1 MFTGELHGYQ
11 EEPVDRAVARGRYL
25 LAMEQGT
32 GKTVVSIAIA
42 EEMLGSGE
50 ISLCVIVCPS
60 SLKYQWAQALA
71 KFTDLPTQQI
81 KLKKQ
86 LITIP
91 ISPDCVLINGTPE
104 QRDKQWAQI
113 GTNTEYVILSYET
126 VLSDYRKLRRLSPG
140 LAICDEIGAIK
151 SFKALRSK
159 RIKKY
164 LDTPYRTALTGTPV
178 ENGNPAELF
187 SIMQWVDEDVLG
199 RWDLFDATYIDR
211 DDNGLVTGYKNLDL
225 LLEKMSPAM
234 SRLTRGQEG
243 VREHMP
249 EAEQDSWDIRMPATG
264 AWREAYMSMGRD
276 LYWQLKQSPR
286 VAGSFSVADYYAG
299 KHDESSAVGKVM
311 AVHAAMEMLICH
323 PDLVIL
329 SGMDYED
336 TRKLPPER
344 RKGSKYCYK
353 IWQSG
358 ILDEATE
365 SLKLPYLKRRLDELL
380 YGGGKVLIY
389 NKFRGMLD
397 ILAEDL
403 DMPSVQFHGGMN
415 PGQKAAAV
423 AEFSAADG
431 PRVFLS
437 SHAGAFG
444 VDLPMA
450 DHLVNYS
457 PAWSSGKAD
466 QINARHVR
474 ASSEFKKVYVH
485 DMLLRQSI
493 EVRMMASQD
502 YKREVAAG
510 VLGDSGA
517 REVASS
523 VQTLT
528 SFLEDT
534 IDGLD
539 L

>member
-1 MFTGELHGYQ
+1 M
-11 EEPVDRAVARGRYL
+11 
-25 LAMEQGT
+25 GT
-32 GKTVVSIAIA
+32 GKSPMSIAVA

-50 ISLCVIVCPS
+50 VSLCVIVCPA
-60 SLKYQWAQALA
+60 SLKYQWAQSLA
-71 KFTDLPTQQI
+71 KFTDLPTHQV

-91 ISPDCVLINGTPE
+91 VSPDCVLLDGKAF
-104 QRDKQWAQI
+104 QRDGVSYSAVDDRARQWSQV
-113 GTNTEYVILSYET
+113 GPDTEYIILSYET
-126 VLSDYRKLRRLSPG
+126 VLSDYRKLRRLNPG
-140 LAICDEIGAIK
+140 LVIADEITAIK

-159 RIKKY
+159 RLKKY
-164 LDTPYRTALTGTPV
+164 LDSPYRIGLTGTPV
-178 ENGNPAELF
+178 ENGKPEELF
-187 SIMQWVDEDVLG
+187 SQMQWIDEAVLG
-199 RWDLFDATYIDR
+199 RWDLFDATFIER
-211 DDNGLVTGYKNLDL
+211 DDDGLVEGYKNLDL
-225 LLEKMSPAM
+225 LNEKMAPVM

-249 EAEQDSWDIRMPATG
+249 ESEQDSWDIRMPATG
-264 AWREAYMSMGRD
+264 AWRDAYMSMGRD

-286 VAGSFSVADYYAG
+286 IAGAFSVADYYAG

-311 AVHAAMEMLICH
+311 AVHAAMEMLLCH
-323 PDLVIL
+323 PDLVIM
-329 SGMDYED
+329 SGMDYEE

-353 IWQSG
+353 VWQSG
-358 ILDEATE
+358 ILDDVTQ
-365 SLKLPYLKRRLDELL
+365 SLKLPYLQRRMTELIDA
-380 YGGGKVLIY
+380 GGKILIY

-403 DMPSVQFHGGMN
+403 NVPAVQFHGGMN

-423 AEFSAADG
+423 AEFSASDG
-431 PRVFLS
+431 PPVFLS

-485 DMLLRQSI
+485 DMLVSESVEI
-493 EVRMMASQD
+493 RMMAMQD
-502 YKREVAAG
+502 YKREVASG

-523 VQTLT
+523 VQSLT